1 MELRGSRGLCQE
13 RVTYSP
19 FVEFVAC
26 GTMDSH
32 ILLPDAQKRANL
44 GLYAAVDLPPGR
56 PVAGHTKMRCS
67 IAFLHRSTHIPHH
80 RVVTMTTM
88 QSRAMQNRL

>member
-56 PVAGHTKMRCS
+56 RAHEDEV
-67 IAFLHRSTHIPHH
+67 LHRVPPPQTHISHH
-80 RVVTMTTM
+80 RVVTMMTL
-88 QSRAMQNRL
+88 QSRAMQNCR